1 MTCGYKHTGV
11 RRGYADSCPN
21 SEDGLKKDEIVENL
35 HEYLQHNAT
44 RLSHNASLEGYY
56 GSGVGRR
63 TPFKTRGDEA
73 ISSDEPEVTEVKSV
87 VRGRGRRA
95 TKIKQEPT

>member
-1 MTCGYKHTGV
+1 MNV
-11 RRGYADSCPN
+11 N

-35 HEYLQHNAT
+35 HDFLQHNAT
-44 RLSHNASLEGYY
+44 RLAHNASLEGYY
-56 GSGVGRR
+56 GTAVGRR
-63 TPFKTRGDEA
+63 TPFKARDEA
-73 ISSDEPEVTEVKSV
+73 ISSDEPEVTETKSV